1 MADDADTLLTIAEI
15 AATFAGFAALVSA
28 LGRRATS
35 GRALH
40 DLLRLRLVIATSL
53 IVVVAA
59 LVPSALARF
68 DLAEDTVW
76 RIAALTFVLLTYA
89 EIASFLMSYRPVREE
104 FAPDVVAAGV
114 AFVLQIVVQAAL
126 VTILVDAAIAYHDAL
141 YVTALVAMLCTAAFV
156 FMRLVESTF
165 RHISARDASAS
176 ARPGAP
182 SEVKSRREPGD
193 SGDGAD

>member
-1 MADDADTLLTIAEI
+1 MADDADTLLTVAEI

-28 LGRRATS
+28 LGRRVTS

-68 DLAEDTVW
+68 DLAADTVW
-76 RIAALTFVLLTYA
+76 RMAAALFLALTYA
-89 EIASFLMSYRPVREE
+89 EIGSFVMNYRPVREE
-104 FAPDVVAAGV
+104 FPPDLLAAAAAV
-114 AFVLQIVVQAAL
+114 LLQIVVQAAL
-126 VTILVDAAIAYHDAL
+126 LTILADAFIEYHDAL

-165 RHISARDASAS
+165 RHISAREAGTREAERD
-176 ARPGAP
+176 
-182 SEVKSRREPGD
+182 SESRRD
-193 SGDGAD
+193 

>member
-28 LGRRATS
+28 LGRRAAS

-68 DLAEDTVW
+68 DLAADTVW
-76 RIAALTFVLLTYA
+76 RIAAAVFLLLTWA
-89 EIASFLMSYRPVREE
+89 EIVSFLMTYRPFREE
-104 FAPDVVAAGV
+104 FPPDVLAASVAAV
-114 AFVLQIVVQAAL
+114 MQLVVQVAL
-126 VTILVDAAIAYHDAL
+126 GIILVDAMIEQHDAL
-141 YVTALVAMLCTAAFV
+141 YVAALVAMLCTAAFV

-165 RHISARDASAS
+165 SQIS
-176 ARPGAP
+176 
-182 SEVKSRREPGD
+182 SR
-193 SGDGAD
+193 

>member
-1 MADDADTLLTIAEI
+1 VEDDADTLLTIAEI

-68 DLAEDTVW
+68 DLPEDAVW
-76 RIAALTFVLLTYA
+76 RIAAFVFVALTAIEIVSFV
-89 EIASFLMSYRPVREE
+89 MSYRTVREE
-104 FAPDVVAAGV
+104 FPPDLLATGV
-114 AFVLQIVVQAAL
+114 AIVLQIVAQAAL
-126 VTILVDAAIAYHDAL
+126 LTILVDAAVAYHDAL

-165 RHISARDASAS
+165 RLIS
-176 ARPGAP
+176 
-182 SEVKSRREPGD
+182 SR
-193 SGDGAD
+193 